1 MNNVKK
7 VCRLALLCVSVSTLV
22 ACSSISEKQV
32 ALLVRIKQKLH
43 LVVLK
48 RKGCLL
54 KQKKNSVQAILIHKM
69 LAIRQLSL

>member
-7 VCRLALLCVSVSTLV
+7 VCRLALLCLSVSTLV
-22 ACSSISEKQV
+22 ACSSLSEKQV

-48 RKGCLL
+48 RRGCLP
-54 KQKKNSVQAILIHKM
+54 KQKKNSVQAISTHKM
-69 LAIRQLSL
+69 LVMRQLSL

>member
-1 MNNVKK
+1 MNNIKK
-7 VCRLALLCVSVSTLV
+7 VCRLALLYLSVSTLV
-22 ACSSISEKQV
+22 ACSSLSEKQV

-54 KQKKNSVQAILIHKM
+54 KQKKNSVQAILTHKM

>member
-1 MNNVKK
+1 MNNIKK
-7 VCRLALLCVSVSTLV
+7 VCRLALLCLSVSTLV
-22 ACSSISEKQV
+22 ACSSLSKKQV

-43 LVVLK
+43 LVVLR

-54 KQKKNSVQAILIHKM
+54 KQKKNSVQAILTHKM